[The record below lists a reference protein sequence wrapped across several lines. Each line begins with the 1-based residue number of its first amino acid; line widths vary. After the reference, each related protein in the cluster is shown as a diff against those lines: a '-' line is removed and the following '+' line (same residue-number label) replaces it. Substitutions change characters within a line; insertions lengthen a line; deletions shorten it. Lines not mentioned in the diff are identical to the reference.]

1 MGMVKQKIDLENLL
15 TPQELCELLQVKISW
30 LYRQVRER
38 NIPFTKLGKY
48 LRFYRPAI
56 EKWLIENQVNK

>member
-1 MGMVKQKIDLENLL
+1 MIKAAMNLEDLL
-15 TPQELCELLQVKISW
+15 TPEELCQLLHVKMSW

-48 LRFYRPAI
+48 LRFSRPSI
-56 EKWLIENQVNK
+56 EKWLTENQINR

>member
-1 MGMVKQKIDLENLL
+1 MKGNMRLEDLI
-15 TPQELCELLQVKISW
+15 TPEELCKLLRVKMSW

-48 LRFYRPAI
+48 LRFYRPDV
-56 EKWLIENQVNK
+56 ERWLADHQINK